1 MLTCIEKFWAIIK
14 QSRESTE
21 ISKKMVTNIYIL
33 VNVRDILD
41 Y

>member
-1 MLTCIEKFWAIIK
+1 MSTCIDNFWAIIK

-21 ISKKMVTNIYIL
+21 ISKKMVKNIYIP